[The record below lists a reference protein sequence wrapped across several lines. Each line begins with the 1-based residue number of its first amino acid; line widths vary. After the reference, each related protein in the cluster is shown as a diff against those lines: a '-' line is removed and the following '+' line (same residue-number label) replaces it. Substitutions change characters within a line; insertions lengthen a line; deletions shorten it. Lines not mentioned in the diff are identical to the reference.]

1 MKYELSGEF
10 DKALKI
16 YADNKIHSD
25 IERVKMLKKEIYK
38 EIRDGE
44 KNLYMHN
51 VADLFSK
58 MPWFLYIY
66 IYYIFI
72 FCL

>member
-1 MKYELSGEF
+1 LKINDIGDLELTDFNGWEFDLEQYQEALKYELSGEF

-16 YADNKIHSD
+16 YTDNKIHSD

-44 KNLYMHN
+44 KNL
-51 VADLFSK
+51 
-58 MPWFLYIY
+58 
-66 IYYIFI
+66 
-72 FCL
+72 

>member
-1 MKYELSGEF
+1 LKYELSGEF

-16 YADNKIHSD
+16 YTDNKIHSD

-58 MPWFLYIY
+58 MP
-66 IYYIFI
+66 
-72 FCL
+72 

>member
-16 YADNKIHSD
+16 YTDNKIHSD

-44 KNLYMHN
+44 KNLQMHN

-58 MPWFLYIY
+58 MPWFIY
-66 IYYIFI
+66 NKK
-72 FCL
+72 